1 MSAAS
6 YYRLKQL
13 KFSCA
18 FLEVLKQRIILHC
31 ERTHIMKSE
40 NNRQNNYASNPFSFR
55 TKKQIQ
61 VFSENYPKYF
71 NKSSQGN
78 DFKTIGQYGI
88 IQDDPILTTLAS
100 KAFKKPIVALDPGTI
115 IEYQE
120 SKQIFKPYK
129 PILLEKFTF

>member
-55 TKKQIQ
+55 TKKTPLS
-61 VFSENYPKYF
+61 FLRKLS
-71 NKSSQGN
+71 KSTS
-78 DFKTIGQYGI
+78 ISHPRVMI
-88 IQDDPILTTLAS
+88 S
-100 KAFKKPIVALDPGTI
+100 KL
-115 IEYQE
+115 
-120 SKQIFKPYK
+120 
-129 PILLEKFTF
+129 

>member
-13 KFSCA
+13 KFSYA

-40 NNRQNNYASNPFSFR
+40 KIDKIIMQAILFSFR

-61 VFSENYPKYF
+61 VFSEDYPKYF

-120 SKQIFKPYK
+120 SKQNIQNFK